1 MDLDVKS
8 AVGEIIP
15 DVTLSRI
22 ILESAAQ
29 EIYQD
34 NPHIEAEDDVK
45 IPHNQ
50 AGTKPLK
57 VTIDVK
63 MKDVVNND
71 MLSTWATNFDFNKY
85 LRVEV
90 IQVREASVAA
100 NLFQKL
106 SLGKKNFLDR
116 LQLYKEQNTI
126 SPDDLFLIDLRQD
139 QIANNTARVLKE
151 KKYVNSTGQEILEFG
166 FTVVFGGIPTDKPDF
181 LQYFAFSYLD
191 LQELSNDFDLNL
203 ADWTTN
209 ANAVPEE
216 FILESMGS
224 VKTFGV
230 IRNGSLLNSA
240 FYYTRQDGTVWGGQ
254 TYTQQDGTV
263 TGDPGGLIP
272 LTAVPVQNSKI
283 QDFRARDRYLETP
296 IDMNFLDQK
305 FFAPLTKMKISGAD
319 DIVPSIKPAYFS
331 DIMVT
336 ADWEGNNQLFFTA
349 DMETLFRYNSKF
361 GSFTNAFIGNPLK
374 EMLALSSIQTIKVF
388 KRRVRLDS
396 SERDPFSGKTIY
408 DSEDPNSSPDLVAL
422 GSYVISKG
430 KIAFLDIEESK
441 KQKKFIYCGE
451 EVTNVSLSNNNVRN
465 FTLTDLHKAPGSL
478 DKPSFQYHVEFE
490 FIDGGHAYFS
500 QIYQDILFEYSFLDM
515 YSNAAQIPKAFNHK
529 TKTFSEN
536 FKQKYQ
542 GVYLDH
548 ITNIISRLVQLGSAV
563 AASGPENNSF
573 NYVEL
578 ANLLANYVNPQS
590 GTITGIEALKTMT
603 LEALYNL
610 ERILDLK
617 SQKPK
622 STAQEPAEPNGI
634 IGQRRISVTNYF
646 GNVISPTDKH
656 FGYDFLSLDKNDATQ
671 KIPSGLTTIDSSA
684 FDLRINKEVE
694 KYFKPDTT
702 EFDIEF
708 NGQEFLIN
716 LENYKQS
723 YLTPGYVFLK
733 DIDPNSLTIKN
744 ISSLQSLQFLELA
757 TKLIL
762 RKKNV
767 NGPQAEFN
775 LDNLKALLA
784 EKGAMLKAK
793 TLGKYVPDEQPIANN
808 LGKDAE
814 DLDQNYD
821 SDVNDQQA
829 GEDLQQAMESLI
841 ASLNSL
847 EALNTMM
854 ADDGDATKSSFS
866 LNKYLLSSPDNA
878 FAELG
883 DGRPADHMRK
893 LPNQIKSLFLAGE
906 GGAESTND
914 DLKFNPFT
922 EGNPMM
928 DVVKS
933 FFFFFY
939 YQNIVRVEYLDRYEI
954 SADGKNR
961 NFVSKPEFQLLTQAA
976 YESLTG
982 KTVLCRLVR
991 HTDSLF
997 IKPFKENFMEL
1008 PFMNEFFLLN
1018 ITSQS
1023 AVVTD
1028 QAVVPTVYEV
1038 ANATATATG
1047 QTVTPDVIHTTDP
1060 TPTDVTPEDPAL
1072 PSAGNTAG
1080 GGY

>member
-34 NPHIEAEDDVK
+34 NPHIEAEGDVK
-45 IPHNQ
+45 IPYNQ

-63 MKDVVNND
+63 MKDIVNND

-90 IQVREASVAA
+90 IQVREAHVAS

-106 SLGKKNFLDR
+106 SLGKKHFLDE
-116 LQLYKEQNTI
+116 LQLYKEENTI
-126 SPDDLFLIDLRQD
+126 SSNDLFLIDLRQD
-139 QIANNTARVLKE
+139 QIANNTARVLTE

-166 FTVVFGGIPTDKPDF
+166 FTVVFGGMPSDKPNF

-191 LQELSNDFDLNL
+191 LQELSNDFNLDL
-203 ADWTTN
+203 ADWSN
-209 ANAVPEE
+209 NPSALSED
-216 FILESMGS
+216 FIVQSMGS
-224 VKTFGV
+224 VKTLGV

-240 FYYTRQDGTVWGGQ
+240 SYYTRQDGTVWTGQ
-254 TYTQQDGTV
+254 IFTQEDGTFSGKLN
-263 TGDPGGLIP
+263 GDIP
-272 LTAVPVQNSKI
+272 LTAVPVQNTKI
-283 QDFRARDRYLETP
+283 QDFRARDRYLEAP

-319 DIVPSIKPAYFS
+319 DIIPSIKPAYFS

-336 ADWEGNNQLFFTA
+336 TDWEGNNQLFFTA

-490 FIDGGHAYFS
+490 FNDGGHAYFS

-529 TKTFSEN
+529 TKTFSED

-548 ITNIISRLVQLGSAV
+548 ITNIISRLVQLGTAI

-622 STAQEPAEPNGI
+622 STAQEPAEPNGTT
-634 IGQRRISVTNYF
+634 GQRRISVTNYF
-646 GNVISPTDKH
+646 GNVASPTDKH
-656 FGYDFLSLDKNDATQ
+656 FGYDFLSVDKTDATQ
-671 KIPSGLTTIDSSA
+671 VIPTGLTVVQSAA
-684 FDLRINKEVE
+684 FDLRLNKEVE

-702 EFDIEF
+702 EFDIFF
-708 NGQEFLIN
+708 NGQDSLIS
-716 LENYKQS
+716 LESYKHS
-723 YLTPGYVFLK
+723 YLTPSYVFLK
-733 DIDPNSLTIKN
+733 DIDPNSLTIES

-762 RKKNV
+762 RKKNI
-767 NGPQAEFN
+767 NGPQAGFN
-775 LDNLKALLA
+775 LNNLKALLS

-793 TLGKYVPDEQPIANN
+793 TLGKYVPEEQPIANN
-808 LGKDAE
+808 LGQNQE
-814 DLDQNYD
+814 DLDENWD
-821 SDVNDQQA
+821 SDVQDQQA
-829 GEDLQQAMESLI
+829 GEDLDQAMEALI

-854 ADDGDATKSSFS
+854 ADQGDATSSSFS

-878 FAELG
+878 FAKAQSLQ
-883 DGRPADHMRK
+883 PVALMRK
-893 LPNQIKSLFLAGE
+893 LPNQIKSLFLAGVD
-906 GGAESTND
+906 GIESTND
-914 DLKFNPFT
+914 NLLFNPFT

-976 YESLTG
+976 YESLRG

-997 IKPFKENFMEL
+997 IRPFKSNFMEL

-1023 AVVTD
+1023 AVVVD
-1028 QAVVPTVYEV
+1028 QAVAPTVYEA
-1038 ANATATATG
+1038 ANATATAAG
-1047 QTVTPDVIHTTDP
+1047 QAVTPDVIITADP
-1060 TPTDVTPEDPAL
+1060 EPTDITPEPDPL
-1072 PSAGNTAG
+1072 PSAGNRAG

>member
-15 DVTLSRI
+15 DVTLSRV

-34 NPHIEAEDDVK
+34 NPHIEAEGDVK
-45 IPHNQ
+45 IPYNQ
-50 AGTKPLK
+50 ASVKPLK
-57 VTIDVK
+57 VTIDIK
-63 MKDVVNND
+63 MKDIVNND

-90 IQVREASVAA
+90 IQVREASVAS

-116 LQLYKEQNTI
+116 LQLYKKENTI
-126 SPDDLFLIDLRQD
+126 SPNDLFLIDLRQD
-139 QIANNTARVLKE
+139 QIANNTARVLTE

-166 FTVVFGGIPTDKPDF
+166 FTVVFGGMPSDKPDF
-181 LQYFAFSYLD
+181 LQYYAFSYLD
-191 LQELSNDFDLNL
+191 LQELSNDFGLDL
-203 ADWTTN
+203 ADWTTD
-209 ANAVPEE
+209 ANAVPED

-224 VKTFGV
+224 VKTLGV

-240 FYYTRQDGTVWGGQ
+240 SYYTRQDGTVWTGQ
-254 TYTQQDGTV
+254 IFTQEDGTFSGQPN
-263 TGDPGGLIP
+263 GDIS
-272 LTAVPVQNSKI
+272 LTAVPVQNTKI
-283 QDFRARDRYLETP
+283 QDFRARDRYLEAP

-336 ADWEGNNQLFFTA
+336 TDWEGNNQLFFTA

-408 DSEDPNSSPDLVAL
+408 KPEDPNDNPDLIAF
-422 GSYVISKG
+422 GSFVISKG
-430 KIAFLDIEESK
+430 KIAFLDLEESK
-441 KQKKFIYCGE
+441 KQKQFIYCGE
-451 EVTNVSLSNNNVRN
+451 EITNVSLSNKNVKN
-465 FTLTDLHKAPGSL
+465 FTLTDLHKANGSL
-478 DKPSFQYHVEFE
+478 EKPSFQYHIEFE
-490 FIDGGHAYFS
+490 FIDGGYAYFL

-515 YSNAAQIPKAFNHK
+515 YSTAAQIPKAFDHK
-529 TKTFSEN
+529 TKTFSAD

-548 ITNIISRLVQLGSAV
+548 ITNLISRVTQLGAAV

-578 ANLLANYVNPQS
+578 SNLLANYVNPQS
-590 GTITGIEALKTMT
+590 GTITGIEAFKTMV

-622 STAQEPAEPNGI
+622 STAQEPSEPNGAT
-634 IGQRRISVTNYF
+634 GQRRINVTSYF
-646 GNVISPTDKH
+646 GNVLSPTDKH
-656 FGYDFLSLDKNDATQ
+656 FGYDFLSVDKSDATQ
-671 KIPSGLTTIDSSA
+671 NIPTGLTVVESPA
-684 FDLRINKEVE
+684 FDLRLNKEVE

-708 NGQEFLIN
+708 NGKESLIN
-716 LENYKQS
+716 LESYKHS

-733 DIDPNSLTIKN
+733 DTDPNSLTIEN

-762 RKKNV
+762 RKKNI

-793 TLGKYVPDEQPIANN
+793 TLGKYVPEEQPIAND
-808 LGKDAE
+808 LGKDVE
-814 DLDQNYD
+814 DLDENWD
-821 SDVNDQQA
+821 SDVKDQQA

-854 ADDGDATKSSFS
+854 ADEGDATSSSFS

-878 FAELG
+878 FAKLG
-883 DGRPADHMRK
+883 TLRPADHMRK

-906 GGAESTND
+906 AGAETTND

-928 DVVKS
+928 NVVKS

-939 YQNIVRVEYLDRYEI
+939 YQNIVRVEYLDRYQM

-976 YESLTG
+976 YESLRG

-997 IKPFKENFMEL
+997 IKPFKSNFMEL

-1018 ITSQS
+1018 INNQS
-1023 AVVTD
+1023 PAAVMD
-1028 QAVVPTVYEV
+1028 QAEAPTVYETAKAT
-1038 ANATATATG
+1038 ANAAG
-1047 QTVTPDVIHTTDP
+1047 QAVTPDVIQTADP
-1060 TPTDVTPEDPAL
+1060 EPTDTTPPL
-1072 PSAGNTAG
+1072 PSAGNRAG